1 MWDLRGVIPDSEQKT
16 DPLVDKCR
24 NIVADIENEPDRDKA
39 RDAVQVDLQ
48 EIAED
53 VAIEE
58 SHGLDLDYI
67 SMIALK
73 DSLGTEFVERIRA
86 IFSEKGHLS
95 KAKNFE
101 FRPPQQEMAM
111 AVARAL
117 EEERHLVVE
126 AGTGVGKSLAYLAPA
141 ILFALEQHKKA
152 IVSTH
157 TINLQEQLLYKDI
170 PILRKILP
178 VEFEAALMK
187 GRQNYLCP
195 RRLERALQQANELFT
210 GPEQNE
216 LSRLAQ
222 WARTTRDG
230 SLSDLSVDPDPKV
243 WAQVCSEPHICTTK
257 SCGQSSCFYQQA
269 RKRLLTSDVI
279 VINHTLLFMLLGSP
293 DQQEERESGYLFPN
307 DFIIFDEA
315 HTVEQVA
322 SRQVGIGISQYGL
335 RSTIQRLYNA
345 RTRKGLFTVMRDAPG
360 VRLAADLVDRAD
372 QFFAAIE
379 SRSDF
384 RKGREFRVRAPEFV
398 TDTITGHLSALQ
410 ARISEVAKRADDEFL
425 KAELQELGRRIRG
438 AREDTATFLE
448 QSAHEHVY
456 WVERTGKTAQ
466 FLSLNAAPIDLA
478 PVLRRMIF
486 REDCSCV
493 MTSAT
498 LSVGRP
504 DLAYLRQR
512 VGADEAEPLLLGSPF
527 DFSAQMKMFIVQ
539 KMPDPRDAGYEE
551 ALEHWIAHFVE
562 ETDGRAFVLFTSYRG
577 MQQVAD
583 QMREFFARKK
593 FNLLVQGGGAPRGK
607 LLEQFK
613 TTPRSVLFGT
623 DSFWMGVDV
632 PGEALSN
639 VIITRLPFAVPDHP
653 LIEAKLELVE
663 ERGGD
668 PFTEYSLPEAILK
681 LRQGVGRLIRTKI
694 DRGIIVILDN
704 RIVNKP
710 YGRAFLQALPKCPV
724 KII

>member
-1 MWDLRGVIPDSEQKT
+1 
-16 DPLVDKCR
+16 
-24 NIVADIENEPDRDKA
+24 
-39 RDAVQVDLQ
+39 
-48 EIAED
+48 
-53 VAIEE
+53 
-58 SHGLDLDYI
+58 
-67 SMIALK
+67 MIALK
-73 DSLGTEFVERIRA
+73 NSLGSEFVERVRT
-86 IFSEKGHLS
+86 IFSGDGLLS

-101 FRPPQQEMAM
+101 FRPQQLEMAA
-111 AVARAL
+111 AVASTL

-126 AGTGVGKSLAYLAPA
+126 AGTGVGKSLAYLTPA

-170 PILRKILP
+170 PILKKILP
-178 VEFEAALMK
+178 VEFDAALMK

-195 RRLERALQQANELFT
+195 RRLERALQQQNELFT
-210 GPEQNE
+210 SPEQNE
-216 LSRLAQ
+216 LNRLAE
-222 WARTTRDG
+222 WSRTTRDG
-230 SLSDLSVDPDPKV
+230 SLSDLTVEPDPKV
-243 WAQVCSEPHICTTK
+243 WTQVCSEPHICTQKT
-257 SCGQSSCFYQQA
+257 CGQDPRCFYQQA
-269 RKRLLTSDVI
+269 RKRLLSSDVI
-279 VINHTLLFMLLGSP
+279 VINHMLLFMLLGSP
-293 DQQEERESGYLFPN
+293 DYQQERESGYLFPN

-315 HTVEQVA
+315 HTVEQTA
-322 SRQVGIGISQYGL
+322 SRQIGIGISQYAL
-335 RSTIQRLYNA
+335 RSTIQRLYNT
-345 RTRKGLFTVMRDAPG
+345 RTRKGLFTVMRDASG
-360 VRLAADLVDRAD
+360 VRLAADLVDQVD

-379 SRSDF
+379 AGSDF

-398 TDTITGHLSALQ
+398 PDRITGHLTALQ
-410 ARISEVAKRADDEFL
+410 ARISEITRRCDDEFL
-425 KAELQELGRRIRG
+425 KAELQELGRRIRD
-438 AREDTATFLE
+438 ARDGIAIFLE
-448 QSAHEHVY
+448 QSADEHVY

-486 REDCSCV
+486 REECCCI

-504 DLAYLRQR
+504 DLAYFRQR
-512 VGADEAEPLLLGSPF
+512 IGAGEAAALFLGSPF
-527 DFSAQMKMFIVQ
+527 DFQAQMKIFIVQ
-539 KMPDPRDAGYEE
+539 KMPDPRNAGYEE

-562 ETDGRAFVLFTSYRG
+562 ETDGRAFVLFTNYRG
-577 MQQVAD
+577 MQKVAD
-583 QMREFFARKK
+583 EMGEFFSRKK

-632 PGEALSN
+632 PGAALSN

-681 LRQGVGRLIRTKI
+681 LRQGVGRLIRTKS

-704 RIVNKP
+704 RIMTRP
-710 YGRAFLQALPKCPV
+710 YGRAFMQALPKCPLEIV
-724 KII
+724 

>member
-1 MWDLRGVIPDSEQKT
+1 
-16 DPLVDKCR
+16 
-24 NIVADIENEPDRDKA
+24 
-39 RDAVQVDLQ
+39 
-48 EIAED
+48 
-53 VAIEE
+53 
-58 SHGLDLDYI
+58 
-67 SMIALK
+67 MIALK
-73 DSLGTEFVERIRA
+73 DSLGTDFVERIRT
-86 IFSEKGHLS
+86 IFSENGRLS

-101 FRPPQQEMAM
+101 FRPQQQEMAA

-170 PILRKILP
+170 PILKKILP

-216 LSRLAQ
+216 LTRLAE

-230 SLSDLSVDPDPKV
+230 SLSDLSVEPDPKV
-243 WAQVCSEPHICTTK
+243 WTQVCSEPHICTGK
-257 SCGQSSCFYQQA
+257 SCGQQSNCFYQQA
-269 RKRLLTSDVI
+269 RKRLLSSDVI

-293 DQQEERESGYLFPN
+293 DAQEDRESGYLFPN

-322 SRQVGIGISQYGL
+322 SRQIGIGISQYGL

-345 RTRKGLFTVMRDAPG
+345 RTHKGLFTVMRDAIG
-360 VRLAADLVDRAD
+360 VRLVADLVDELDR
-372 QFFAAIE
+372 FFAAVE
-379 SRSDF
+379 SSCDF

-398 TDTITGHLSALQ
+398 PDTITGHLTGLQ
-410 ARISEVAKRADDEFL
+410 ARIAEVARRADDEFL
-425 KAELQELGRRIRG
+425 KAELQELGRRIRD
-438 AREDTATFLE
+438 ARDGTVIFLE
-448 QSAHEHVY
+448 QNAREHVY

-466 FLSLNAAPIDLA
+466 FLSLNAAPIDIA

-486 REDCSCV
+486 RESCSCV

-504 DLAYLRQR
+504 DLAYFRQR
-512 VGADEAEPLLLGSPF
+512 IGADEIEPVLLGSPF
-527 DFSAQMKMFIVQ
+527 DFRTQMKIFIVR
-539 KMPDPRDAGYEE
+539 KMPDPRDTGYEE

-583 QMREFFARKK
+583 QMREFFSRKK
-593 FNLLVQGGGAPRGK
+593 LNLLVQGGGAPRGK

-623 DSFWMGVDV
+623 DSFWSGVDV
-632 PGEALSN
+632 PGDALSN
-639 VIITRLPFAVPDHP
+639 VIITRLPFAVPDYP

-668 PFTEYSLPEAILK
+668 AFTEYSLPEAILK
-681 LRQGVGRLIRTKI
+681 LRQGVGRLIRTKK
-694 DRGIIVILDN
+694 DQGIIVILDN
-704 RIVNKP
+704 RIVTKP
-710 YGRAFLQALPKCPV
+710 YGRAFLAALPKCPV
-724 KII
+724 EIL

>member
-1 MWDLRGVIPDSEQKT
+1 
-16 DPLVDKCR
+16 
-24 NIVADIENEPDRDKA
+24 
-39 RDAVQVDLQ
+39 
-48 EIAED
+48 
-53 VAIEE
+53 
-58 SHGLDLDYI
+58 
-67 SMIALK
+67 MIALK

-86 IFSEKGHLS
+86 FFSENGPLS

-101 FRPPQQEMAM
+101 FRPEQQAMAT

-141 ILFALEQHKKA
+141 ILFAIEQHKKA

-170 PILRKILP
+170 PILKKILP

-195 RRLERALQQANELFT
+195 RRLERALQQQNELFT

-216 LSRLAQ
+216 LTRLAE

-230 SLSDLSVDPDPKV
+230 SLSDLSVEPDPKV
-243 WAQVCSEPHICTTK
+243 WAQVCSEAHICTTK
-257 SCGQSSCFYQQA
+257 SCGQSNCFYQQA
-269 RKRLLTSDVI
+269 RRRLLSSDVI
-279 VINHTLLFMLLGSP
+279 VLNHTLLFMLLGSP
-293 DQQEERESGYLFPN
+293 DQQAERESGYLFPN
-307 DFIIFDEA
+307 DFIILDEA
-315 HTVEQVA
+315 HTVEQTA
-322 SRQVGIGISQYGL
+322 SRQIGIGISQYGL

-345 RTRKGLFTVMRDAPG
+345 RTRKGLFTVMRDAAG
-360 VRLAADLVDRAD
+360 VRLAADLVDRVD

-379 SRSDF
+379 ARSDF
-384 RKGREFRVRAPEFV
+384 RKGREFRVRVPEFV
-398 TDTITGHLSALQ
+398 ADTITGHLSALQ
-410 ARISEVAKRADDEFL
+410 GRISEVTRRADDEFL
-425 KAELQELGRRIRG
+425 KAELQELGRRIRD
-438 AREDTATFLE
+438 ARDGISTFLE
-448 QSAHEHVY
+448 QSAREHVY
-456 WVERTGKTAQ
+456 WVEQTGKTAR
-466 FLSLNAAPIDLA
+466 FLTLNAAPIDLA

-486 REDCSCV
+486 REDCCCV

-504 DLAYLRQR
+504 DLAYFRQR
-512 VGADEAEPLLLGSPF
+512 IGAGEATALLLGSPF
-527 DFSAQMKMFIVQ
+527 DFRTQMKIFVVQ

-551 ALEHWIAHFVE
+551 ALEHWVAHFVE
-562 ETDGRAFVLFTSYRG
+562 ETDGRAFVLFTNYRG

-593 FNLLVQGGGAPRGK
+593 FNLFVQGGGAPRGK

-681 LRQGVGRLIRTKI
+681 LRQGVGRLIRTKN
-694 DRGIIVILDN
+694 DKGIIVILDN

-710 YGRAFLQALPKCPV
+710 YGRAFLQALPKCSV